1 MKRNLE
7 AEAAVHDALRELPE
21 KVRKIQEGEE
31 QPEDSPEPAF
41 ISPSTE
47 RPNREAQLYDRQL
60 RLWQSSGQ
68 KRIGKAA
75 VKICDCSA
83 TSSQIAK
90 NLILSGV
97 KCLDMFDDQQVRK
110 ADIGHHFFLDQESL
124 GRNRSKECCR
134 LLGELPPP
142 YKGADYNEELLDA
155 NYFEGFDD
163 LQGFD
168 GWQAHICVRLISDH
182 EEVTSRYCWD
192 FNVPTI
198 LVQTCGLVAMIR
210 THIREKAVIPTDSNS
225 SSIDLRLDCPFPSL
239 SEFVNSFEMDK
250 MDNRDHAHIPAVV
263 IVIHFLDIFKSKH
276 HGNLPATPAERDEL
290 KEMILAEKRNADEEN
305 FDEAVEMIWKAC
317 QPTKVPEHIEELFKN
332 PHCDKIPWFDGRFW
346 LLVKSLQAFVKQNA
360 NHHLPLPGVLPDMKS
375 DTKNYTKLQSIYRQ
389 QASEDL
395 ETFNNIM
402 RDTRQSI
409 REESTEFEENIT
421 RYGYAEVPKFTK
433 ECEPG
438 NVEYVVHWY
447 LAFAALSA
455 YRSVNM
461 GEYPGMRKGQEQEDF
476 DRLSKFALGWLKHRG
491 WVNLGDDENKVP
503 GKLEKVLKEM
513 IRSAGSE
520 LPHIAS
526 LVGGLVAQEVIKLTT
541 GQYIPM
547 NGICIFDGY
556 RSTTGILE
564 F

>member
-1 MKRNLE
+1 
-7 AEAAVHDALRELPE
+7 
-21 KVRKIQEGEE
+21 
-31 QPEDSPEPAF
+31 
-41 ISPSTE
+41 
-47 RPNREAQLYDRQL
+47 
-60 RLWQSSGQ
+60 
-68 KRIGKAA
+68 
-75 VKICDCSA
+75 
-83 TSSQIAK
+83 
-90 NLILSGV
+90 
-97 KCLDMFDDQQVRK
+97 
-110 ADIGHHFFLDQESL
+110 
-124 GRNRSKECCR
+124 
-134 LLGELPPP
+134 
-142 YKGADYNEELLDA
+142 
-155 NYFEGFDD
+155 
-163 LQGFD
+163 
-168 GWQAHICVRLISDH
+168 
-182 EEVTSRYCWD
+182 
-192 FNVPTI
+192 
-198 LVQTCGLVAMIR
+198 
-210 THIREKAVIPTDSNS
+210 
-225 SSIDLRLDCPFPSL
+225 
-239 SEFVNSFEMDK
+239 MDK

-317 QPTKVPEHIEELFKN
+317 QPTKVRVLFFSGQVVSASIIIQDILATSEKFTSICKAECQ
-332 PHCDKIPWFDGRFW
+332 PP
-346 LLVKSLQAFVKQNA
+346 LAFARSPSGHEVRYE
-360 NHHLPLPGVLPDMKS
+360 
-375 DTKNYTKLQSIYRQ
+375 NYTKLQSIYRQ

-541 GQYIPM
+541 GQLS
-547 NGICIFDGY
+547 DKHD
-556 RSTTGILE
+556 RSREKEMRPPNVRAGGGATPLVQEGPSGKGFSLGSRGSRRPEKERVERRRASRTYLVGDLLVSGRGRGGASRSKPLKEGLSSILALWP
-564 F
+564 